1 MAGLLVLAAVGLV
14 TLGVV
19 TYTEQRSFLYDRA
32 DQQAQDAEPVVS
44 QQLDQSYRSA
54 TGFPPDDDDRYPGPQ
69 RHGPPHNNPAGYAVG
84 QHVDANGNFV
94 GSPAVLSIGSPR
106 HAEVPEEPGREPLHH
121 RGLGGLG
128 TQVPRHRVPEPWP
141 ARHHA
146 RRDPAEGR

>member
-94 GSPAVLSIGSPR
+94 GSPAVLSIGSTRLATPKFPKSLAVNHSSTASPR
-106 HAEVPEEPGREPLHH
+106 SRAVASPA
-121 RGLGGLG
+121 
-128 TQVPRHRVPEPWP
+128 PRSSRS
-141 ARHHA
+141 R
-146 RRDPAEGR
+146 